1 MGCPW
6 QSDRILKS
14 FPCVFLEAVEHGGLF
29 LLGWEIWAGP
39 RGDSGMPSSCLLA
52 SLTNLLFC
60 LWLGHTLAQTLTL
73 TISYSLCVRFPPVS
87 KASDGLLP
95 ALSSPLQADNC
106 SVLPCTPLQRLAGSP
121 HIPRWGC
128 PSSFVIRVHT
138 PSSAILKSESS
149 GNQSL
154 KKMSLI

>member
-6 QSDRILKS
+6 QSDRTLKS

-29 LLGWEIWAGP
+29 LLGWEIWVGP
-39 RGDSGMPSSCLLA
+39 RGDSRMPSSCLLA

-73 TISYSLCVRFPPVS
+73 TISYSPRVRVPPVS

-106 SVLPCTPLQRLAGSP
+106 SVLPCTPLQDWQALRTFPAGAAP
-121 HIPRWGC
+121 P
-128 PSSFVIRVHT
+128 P
-138 PSSAILKSESS
+138 LSS
-149 GNQSL
+149 GFTLPLLQFWNLKALETSL
-154 KKMSLI
+154 KKKMSLI